1 LAARVIIK
9 KTGGV
14 MKNSFSVF
22 VVVCT
27 ALFLF
32 FPHEAKAQ
40 ISPEA
45 IKAFQ
50 DAKVPLLRQQVDS
63 RNFTLSLLDGVNT
76 SLFAN
81 KGKVVILNFWATWCP
96 PCREEM
102 PSMEILYKRFKNNG
116 LEILAVDGG
125 EDDDTVRQFIRNSN
139 YTFPVLID
147 KNGMVNYVYGI
158 QAIPTSFII
167 DREGKILIRIIGSIK
182 WDSPEIIKAFDA
194 LLKSR

>member
-1 LAARVIIK
+1 MK
-9 KTGGV
+9 KSLPV
-14 MKNSFSVF
+14 L
-22 VVVCT
+22 VVCT

-32 FPHEAKAQ
+32 FPMEANAQ
-40 ISPEA
+40 ISSDA

-50 DAKVPLLRQQVDS
+50 DANIPLLRPYVDS
-63 RNFTLSLLDGVNT
+63 RNFTLSILDGQST
-76 SLFAN
+76 TLSAY
-81 KGKVVILNFWATWCP
+81 KGKVLILNFWATWCG

-116 LEILAVDGG
+116 LEILAIDGG
-125 EDDDTVRQFIRNSN
+125 EDDTTVRQFIKNSN
-139 YTFPVLID
+139 YTFPILMD
-147 KNGMVNYVYGI
+147 RNGMVNYVYGI

-182 WDSPEIIKAFDA
+182 WDTPEIIKAFDA